1 MGEGMPYNDYG
12 SAMRRRLG
20 GRVQKI
26 AIDAGLGCPH
36 RDVSSGAGGCT
47 FCLNEAFSPSY
58 CREAKGITAQ
68 IDRGLAFHAARGRRA
83 DVYIAYFQA
92 GTNTNAPIEHLEQ
105 LFEEALHHP
114 AIGGI
119 IIGTRADCV
128 NSEKLAMLERMSHRK
143 YLAVEYGIES
153 ANDATL
159 RHINRGHN
167 YAAVVRAVE
176 ATKGRGLDVGGHIII
191 GLPGE
196 GRDEILQNIERINP
210 LSLDSIKFHQ
220 LQIYRSTPMAEEWL
234 QHPERF
240 IFGREGMVEEYV
252 ELMCDVLLRLNPAT
266 AVERMVSSAPRHLL
280 LHSPFGGIRPDE
292 VQRRIVE
299 RLRTLR

>member
-36 RDVSSGAGGCT
+36 RDVRSGAGGCT

-92 GTNTNAPIEHLEQ
+92 GTNTNAPIERLEQ
-105 LFEEALHHP
+105 FFEEALHHP

-128 NSEKLAMLERMSHRK
+128 NSEKVDMLERMSHRK

-159 RHINRGHN
+159 RHINRGHD

-176 ATKGRGLDVGGHIII
+176 AAKGRGLDVGGHIII
-191 GLPGE
+191 GLPDE
-196 GRDEILQNIERINP
+196 GRDEILQNIERINS

-240 IFGREGMVEEYV
+240 MFGSEGMVEEYV